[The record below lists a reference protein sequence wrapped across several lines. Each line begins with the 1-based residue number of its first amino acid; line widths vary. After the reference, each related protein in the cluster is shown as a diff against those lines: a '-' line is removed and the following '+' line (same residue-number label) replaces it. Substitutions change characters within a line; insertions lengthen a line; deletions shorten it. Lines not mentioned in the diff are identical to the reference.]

1 MHGYGVHGILGGWGW
16 LLIVILFVLLLWF
29 VLRAYGKRQEKGLG
43 VEETALD
50 ILKKRY
56 ANGEIDQD
64 EYEEKKREI
73 LS

>member
-16 LLIVILFVLLLWF
+16 LLIIILLTLLLWF
-29 VLRAYGKRQEKGLG
+29 VIRAYGKRPDKGLG
-43 VEETALD
+43 SEETALN